1 MASMQQI
8 EMRDGGELVSR
19 ALRNHNLWLTI
30 AYVGII
36 LLMARTYA

>member
-1 MASMQQI
+1 MQRV
-8 EMRDGGELVSR
+8 ETEDGGELVSR
-19 ALRNHNLWLTI
+19 ALRSHNLWLTV